1 MKPVILVNPV
11 NPVNQLLVSSATNA
25 FKTKGCTVDGDR
37 LFIGRAYAAS
47 LEKLLELLS
56 QSGCLKLT
64 LDGAPREWL
73 VYKQGLMTMLYTC
86 IA

>member
-37 LFIGRAYAAS
+37 LFIGRVNIAS
-47 LEKLLELLS
+47 LEKLLE
-56 QSGCLKLT
+56 
-64 LDGAPREWL
+64 
-73 VYKQGLMTMLYTC
+73 
-86 IA
+86 

>member
-37 LFIGRAYAAS
+37 LFIGRVYIAS
-47 LEKLLELLS
+47 LEHFMDICSNLVHKLS
-56 QSGCLKLT
+56 
-64 LDGAPREWL
+64 
-73 VYKQGLMTMLYTC
+73 
-86 IA
+86 